1 MKYLVQKYKLPD
13 HWFPN
18 DLKRQAKINE
28 YLDWHHHNLRV
39 GAAHTIFQK
48 VTKKRKCTISFVNSP
63 LFPQVLAPRMLGKE
77 PNEERLKETMA
88 ILEKSQKL
96 LENYFL
102 KDTKF
107 ISSDEISIADL
118 QAICEF
124 TQFWVTGKDPCQE
137 RPRLA
142 KWMEDCKKELEPH
155 FDEAHKMIYLAR
167 DKGIFKGK
175 L

>member
-1 MKYLVQKYKLPD
+1 MPD
-13 HWFPN
+13 HWFPSN
-18 DLKRQAKINE
+18 LKRQGKINE
-28 YLDWHHHNLRV
+28 YLDWHHQNLRV
-39 GAAHTIFQK
+39 GAAHTLFQK
-48 VTKKRKCTISFVNSP
+48 VTRIILSVCELFFFHP

-77 PNEERLKETMA
+77 PNEERLKETMQV
-88 ILEKSQKL
+88 LEKSQKL
-96 LENYFL
+96 LETYFL

-107 ISSDEISIADL
+107 ISSDEISIADI

-124 TQFWVTGKDPCQE
+124 TQFWVTGNDPFQE

-142 KWMEDCKKELEPH
+142 KWMEDCKKELGPH
-155 FDEAHKMIYLAR
+155 LDEAHKMIYLAR

>member
-48 VTKKRKCTISFVNSP
+48 
-63 LFPQVLAPRMLGKE
+63 VLAPRMLGKE